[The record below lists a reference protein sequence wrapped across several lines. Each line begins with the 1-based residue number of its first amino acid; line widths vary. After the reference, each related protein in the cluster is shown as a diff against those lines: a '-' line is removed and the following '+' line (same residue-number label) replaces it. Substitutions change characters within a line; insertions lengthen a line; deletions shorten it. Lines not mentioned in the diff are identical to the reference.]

1 LAGAPPG
8 LASPADDN
16 PTTTGARIAL
26 EIAIHSFSRLNI
38 ERPSTHNVKCIAV
51 LGKSQGR
58 PWQQALRNVV
68 RVSLS
73 TNVTIVP
80 LDAADLSTNPPSGTR
95 FKPDVVLGVGGYAPG
110 PMVLAAAL
118 LGYPTAIQEQNSLPG
133 IANGSA

>member
-1 LAGAPPG
+1 
-8 LASPADDN
+8 
-16 PTTTGARIAL
+16 
-26 EIAIHSFSRLNI
+26 
-38 ERPSTHNVKCIAV
+38 
-51 LGKSQGR
+51 
-58 PWQQALRNVV
+58 
-68 RVSLS
+68 VSLS

-95 FKPDVVLGVGGYAPG
+95 FKPDVVLGVGGYASG